1 LATRQPNP
9 LEGRIQRLDQS
20 PLRDRVHSQLEELIT
35 SGAFPAGSKLVEG
48 EIAGLLGVS
57 RGPVRETLQILSR
70 DGFVDLRPRQGAFV
84 HQPTDEE
91 VDHFYEV
98 RRVLECESARL
109 AALRINDQGRARL
122 SKLLEDATTL
132 LEQGEDPSALNRIR
146 IHQEIT
152 RVAGNP
158 LLEGMLTDLNK
169 RWTWYL
175 SPFDPTLRRRAWDE
189 HRVIVEV
196 IASGDQ
202 DQAVRAMG
210 DHIERSHA
218 NYVALSRR
226 EVSR

>member
-1 LATRQPNP
+1 MTTRQPSP
-9 LEGRIQRLDQS
+9 LEGQIQRLDQT

-84 HQPTDEE
+84 HSPTEKE

-98 RRVLECESARL
+98 RRALECESARL
-109 AALRINDQGRARL
+109 AALRINDDGRLRL
-122 SKLLEDATTL
+122 SRLLEDATKL
-132 LEQGEDPSALNRIR
+132 LEKGEDPSALNRIQ

-152 RVAGNP
+152 QLAGNP
-158 LLEGMLTDLNK
+158 LLDGMLKDLNK

-189 HRVIVEV
+189 HRVIVED
-196 IASGDQ
+196 IAAGDA
-202 DQAVRAMG
+202 DRAVRAMG
-210 DHIERSHA
+210 EHIERSHA
-218 NYVALSRR
+218 NYVALSRG
-226 EVSR
+226 EVSQ

>member
-1 LATRQPNP
+1 MAPQQLNP
-9 LEGRIQRLDQS
+9 LEGHIQRLDQS

-57 RGPVRETLQILSR
+57 RGPVRETFQILSR

-84 HQPTDEE
+84 HRPTREE

-109 AALRINDQGRARL
+109 ATLRIDDDGRLRL
-122 SKLLEDATTL
+122 SKLLEEATRL
-132 LEQGEDPSALNRIR
+132 LEKGEDPSALNRIQ
-146 IHQEIT
+146 IHQAIT
-152 RVAGNP
+152 TLAGNP
-158 LLEGMLTDLNK
+158 LLEGMLKDLNK

-189 HRVIVEV
+189 HRVIVQD
-196 IASGDQ
+196 IASGDA
-202 DQAVRAMG
+202 DRAVRSMG

-218 NYVALSRR
+218 NYVALSRGDD
-226 EVSR
+226 SR